1 MVTVIFVMRLIS
13 TVKGFCSA
21 VLQPPTG
28 GQMLHRGKKAKQ
40 LRSHKGEFVVD
51 YKLITLLLTPHPLQ
65 LNPAPS
71 PIKIWSPF
79 LFPLSLGCP
88 CDLLCSTDVAEVAMC
103 RFHV

>member
-1 MVTVIFVMRLIS
+1 MVTVNFLMRLIS

-51 YKLITLLLTPHPLQ
+51 HKLITLLLTPHPLQ

-71 PIKIWSPF
+71 PIKICSPF
-79 LFPLSLGCP
+79 PFPLSLGCP
-88 CDLLCSTDVAEVAMC
+88 CDLLCSTDVAEVVMC

>member
-1 MVTVIFVMRLIS
+1 MITVIFVMRLIS
-13 TVKGFCSA
+13 TVKGFWSA

-28 GQMLHRGKKAKQ
+28 GQMLHRGKQ